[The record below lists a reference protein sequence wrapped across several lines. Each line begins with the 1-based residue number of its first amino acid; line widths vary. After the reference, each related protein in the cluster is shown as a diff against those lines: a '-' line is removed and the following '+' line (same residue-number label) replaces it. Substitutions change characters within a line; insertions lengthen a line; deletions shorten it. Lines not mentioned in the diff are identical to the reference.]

1 MSLRTEEA
9 LIALRQ
15 ISRATASD
23 SRKLAKE
30 SGLAVSQLVT
40 LQEIGRVG
48 TISPSRLA
56 ENVSLSRGTMTLMLR
71 KLEALGMISREADA
85 QDKRRYFVAL
95 SDKGRTALAG
105 APTLLHEIFSARFS
119 KLENWE
125 QAQIISA
132 LERVAAMLEADTI
145 DAAPI
150 LETTED
156 LGSVPTISVLT
167 QQ

>member
-1 MSLRTEEA
+1 MSQRTEEA

-30 SGLAVSQLVT
+30 SSLSVSQLVT
-40 LQEIGRVG
+40 LQEIARAV
-48 TISPSRLA
+48 TISPSKLA
-56 ENVSLSRGTMTLMLR
+56 DKVSLSRGTMTLMLR
-71 KLEALGMISREADA
+71 KLEARGLISRQPDA
-85 QDKRRYFVAL
+85 LDKRRYFVAL
-95 SDKGRTALAG
+95 SDAGRTALAG
-105 APTLLHEIFSARFS
+105 APTMLHEIFSSRFS
-119 KLENWE
+119 RLESWE

-150 LETTED
+150 LDAAED
-156 LGSVPTISVLT
+156 LGSGPALGGEPH
-167 QQ
+167 

>member
-40 LQEIGRVG
+40 LQEIARVG

-56 ENVSLSRGTMTLMLR
+56 EKVSLSRGTMTLMLR

-95 SDKGRTALAG
+95 SEKGRTALAG
-105 APTLLHEIFSARFS
+105 APTLLHEIFSSRFS
-119 KLENWE
+119 KLESWE

-156 LGSVPTISVLT
+156 LGGVPTISVLT

>member
-40 LQEIGRVG
+40 LQEISRVG

-56 ENVSLSRGTMTLMLR
+56 EKVSLSRGTMTLMLR

-95 SDKGRTALAG
+95 SDKGRAALAG
-105 APTLLHEIFSARFS
+105 APTLLHEIFSSRFS
-119 KLENWE
+119 KLESWE

-156 LGSVPTISVLT
+156 LAGVPTISVLT